1 MLQILLLQPGDPDVL
16 VGTRHVPRPRG
27 ARRSRRPVSAKP
39 AFHAFPAGAGAD
51 QLYIS
56 SIRATGVKESN
67 RRIHRETRSAYCLL
81 PALDGL
87 AVGRLLSNSQVR
99 IYAKRALKRSYTEH
113 VVSVYDILR

>member
-1 MLQILLLQPGDPDVL
+1 MYSSAPAMFHALEEL
-16 VGTRHVPRPRG
+16 VGHIDRLQQ
-27 ARRSRRPVSAKP
+27 S

-67 RRIHRETRSAYCLL
+67 RRIHRETRSAYCPL

-87 AVGRLLSNSQVR
+87 AAGRLLSNS
-99 IYAKRALKRSYTEH
+99 
-113 VVSVYDILR
+113 